1 MPSFFLISCSPLKKL
16 FSSLKITFI
25 CRMGRMINDFIGVV
39 GPGQIAG
46 RDTVTARSMGDIQV
60 STVVTKYCLPLTVL

>member
-1 MPSFFLISCSPLKKL
+1 
-16 FSSLKITFI
+16 
-25 CRMGRMINDFIGVV
+25 MGRMINDFIGVV